1 MSRGDITYLTDV
13 ELLTVVAQRDR
24 GEAILKAAREAGATT
39 GAIGYYATGAGSRE
53 RLGML
58 GFALDVEKDVITMLV
73 STEQRD
79 TVVEHIFREAKL
91 DLPGMGYIHIT
102 PLEKVA
108 AYVPESV
115 RDQLEES
122 AV

>member
-1 MSRGDITYLTDV
+1 MSHGNITYLTDV
-13 ELLTVVAQRDR
+13 ELLTVVAQRDSD
-24 GEAILKAAREAGATT
+24 EAILKAAREAGAI

-53 RLGML
+53 RLGIL
-58 GFALDVEKDVITMLV
+58 DIALDVEKKVITMLV

-102 PLEKVA
+102 PLEKFA
-108 AYVPESV
+108 AYIPQSI
-115 RDQLEES
+115 RDQLEKS